1 MRPAKRNASLRGRSL
16 PEAVRVADHDSQPGP
31 ERNAEAITR
40 SGVSARAGVILLGLS
55 LALWVPLPMIPFLSL
70 STGVKATLGGGLV
83 VAAEIA
89 FWLGAVLAGPEA
101 ARRTRSW
108 IRKAL
113 PKRQPSSR

>member
-1 MRPAKRNASLRGRSL
+1 
-16 PEAVRVADHDSQPGP
+16 VADHDSQPGP
-31 ERNAEAITR
+31 ERNAQAITR

-55 LALWVPLPMIPFLSL
+55 LALWVPLPMILFLSL